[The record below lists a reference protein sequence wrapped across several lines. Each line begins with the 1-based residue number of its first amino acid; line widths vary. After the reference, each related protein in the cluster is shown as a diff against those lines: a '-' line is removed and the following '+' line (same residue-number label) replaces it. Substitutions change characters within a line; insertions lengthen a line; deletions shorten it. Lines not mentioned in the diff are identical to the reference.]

1 MNKFGIWL
9 GACNCLSNKAQ
20 ASRFIFI
27 HIEICMYTLLH
38 NCKII
43 IVIVIWWLWT
53 PNCCFFSVILVKYLA
68 NNREQRGDR
77 LVLIIDVVCG
87 FSCRSPAAQNRRS
100 IIMETKSMAWA
111 WNTIEPRFFRFN
123 FELLPWIF
131 LFVSNFSLSGRDIN
145 QRTKLRYL
153 AENWRVSD
161 GIWIDCDEMSIH
173 TFTSWSST

>member
-53 PNCCFFSVILVKYLA
+53 PNCCFFSRHFGEIPG
-68 NNREQRGDR
+68 EQSWTERRQIGVDYWRG
-77 LVLIIDVVCG
+77 L
-87 FSCRSPAAQNRRS
+87 
-100 IIMETKSMAWA
+100 W
-111 WNTIEPRFFRFN
+111 FFMPFAC
-123 FELLPWIF
+123 
-131 LFVSNFSLSGRDIN
+131 
-145 QRTKLRYL
+145 RTKPSQHNYGNEIHGMGMKYDRTQIFSIQLWIVAMDFSICFQFFTFRERHKSTHQIEISDWKL
-153 AENWRVSD
+153 ASFRWNLNWLWRNVNTYFYFL
-161 GIWIDCDEMSIH
+161 I
-173 TFTSWSST
+173 

>member
-27 HIEICMYTLLH
+27 HMYIYFVAQLQNH
-38 NCKII
+38 NRNSHLMALNTK
-43 IVIVIWWLWT
+43 L
-53 PNCCFFSVILVKYLA
+53 FFFFVILVKYLA

-123 FELLPWIF
+123 FELLSWIL

-153 AENWRVSD
+153 TENWRVSD